1 MKNRRFIFIIAII
14 IIIAGA
20 VMLGLRSV
28 NTGTVVHNE
37 AKRKASTGESWT
49 VMIYMCGSTLE
60 EDYGRASKA
69 INEMVFDLPQNVNV
83 LIETGGSRSWSLDGV
98 YSDYVQDF
106 EVQKNGVRLVNQKN
120 SASMGDSSTLKS
132 FLKWG
137 IENYPAEHYISVIW
151 NHGGGPVGGVAYD
164 SKDNYNSLSLKELT
178 SALSGLGEKLD
189 IIGFDASL
197 MSNLETA
204 AAVSLYAD
212 YMVASE
218 DLMPLNGWD
227 YSGLFEFISQTPSA
241 PAIEVGKVICDGV
254 KAKADSTDED
264 FVSMA
269 VTDLSKETM
278 LSLAFD
284 GMAKNMAE
292 AADDLPMLKNMISGI
307 NNIKFLGGNSLW
319 EGYSN
324 LVDIGEFANVMSAQM
339 GKTALN
345 INNAINS
352 MVVYKATSDYNNSA
366 CGLSIYYPRY
376 KSTSDLSKY
385 KNVCMSSS
393 YMQFIEKICVNA
405 VIPERAYNY
414 EDTLSYQQYSAVSG
428 SSTLTVTS
436 DATGKYMLSASNP
449 EIITRTAVNFYRYD
463 EDNMIYLNL
472 GRDYNVSYDPASGQ
486 YLYEFNGKLPQLNG
500 SPVAMYLVSKSE
512 LYDIYSIPVIY
523 NGAMSNLRVMK
534 SKQGADEGEYKIL
547 GRWKGI
553 GKYSGMAYRKYTE
566 IESGD
571 TIIPIYEVYGD
582 DTGKYVEGD
591 VIRVGF
597 GGVKLSDKVMAD
609 GEYIVSY
616 YAEDVFDA
624 AYESEPGNL
633 TAENGKVKIGSF

>member
-1 MKNRRFIFIIAII
+1 MKKKKFIFIAVAAAVIIAAII
-14 IIIAGA
+14 LI
-20 VMLGLRSV
+20 LRSFDG
-28 NTGTVVHNE
+28 GTVVQNE
-37 AKRKASTGESWT
+37 ARRKPSTGESWT
-49 VMIYMCGSTLE
+49 VMVYMCGSTLE
-60 EDYGRASKA
+60 EDYGRAS
-69 INEMVFDLPQNVNV
+69 EVLGGMMYDLPENVNV
-83 LIETGGSRSWSLDGV
+83 LVETGGSRAWHLDGV
-98 YSDYVQDF
+98 YSDYIQDF
-106 EVQKNGVRLVNQKN
+106 EIQKNGIRLVNQKT

-178 SALSGLGEKLD
+178 SALSGLSEKLD

-204 AAVSLYAD
+204 ASISLYAD

-218 DLMPLNGWD
+218 DLIPMSGWD
-227 YSGLFEFISQTPSA
+227 YKGLFEYISENPSA
-241 PAIEVGKVICDGV
+241 PAAEVGKVICDGV
-254 KAKADSTDED
+254 MAIATESD

-284 GMAKNMAE
+284 GMAKNMSDSAE
-292 AADDLPMLKNMISGI
+292 DLPSLRNMMSEL
-307 NNIKFLGGNSLW
+307 NNIKYLGGNSLW

-324 LVDIGEFANVMSAQM
+324 LVDIGEFANVVSAQM
-339 GKTALN
+339 GKMALN
-345 INNAINS
+345 INNAIDS
-352 MVVYKATSDYNNSA
+352 MVVYKSTSDYHSGL
-366 CGLSIYYPRY
+366 CGLSIYYPYHKSTSELSRY
-376 KSTSDLSKY
+376 KSMCT
-385 KNVCMSSS
+385 SSS
-393 YMQFIEKICVNA
+393 YMQFIEKTCASA
-405 VIPERAYNY
+405 VIPERSYNY
-414 EDTLSYQQYSAVSG
+414 EDTLSWQEYSELVG
-428 SSTLTVTS
+428 NSTFTAST
-436 DATGKYMLSASNP
+436 DATGQYILSVSNP
-449 EIITRTAVNFYRYD
+449 EIITRAEVNFYHYD
-463 EDNMIYLNL
+463 EERMTYLNL
-472 GRDYNVSYDPASGQ
+472 GRDYNVSYDAANGQ
-486 YLYEFNGKLPQLNG
+486 YTYEFSGRLPQLNG

-534 SKQGADEGEYKIL
+534 SKQGEDAGEYKIL

-553 GKYSGMAYRKYTE
+553 GRYSGMAYRKYTG

-591 VIRVGF
+591 IIRVGF
-597 GGVKLSDKVMAD
+597 GGIKISDKVMAD

-616 YAEDVFDA
+616 FVEDVFDEI
-624 AYESEPGNL
+624 YESNPGNL
-633 TAENGKVKIGSF
+633 TAEDGKVKVSAL